1 MLTVADIMTRSVVT
15 LSPSESLAKAA
26 ETLSMM
32 SVSGAP
38 VCDGSARAVG
48 VFSKS
53 DVVDGLIDGR
63 LSPEALVKNHM
74 TTVTVSLRADDPVT
88 AAVAV
93 MAERSIHRVLVL
105 DADDH
110 VVGIVSPL
118 DILKA
123 VHEGR
128 LRLESASGV

>member
-38 VCDGSARAVG
+38 VCDGNARAVG

-74 TTVTVSLRADDPVT
+74 TTVTVSLRADDLVT
-88 AAVAV
+88 SAVGV

-105 DADDH
+105 DNDEH

-123 VHEGR
+123 IHEGR
-128 LRLESASGV
+128 LRLESSPRV